1 MAQQTIRLGV
11 AGAGLAVRDLHW
23 PALQKLG
30 DRYRI
35 VALAARTQKS
45 LKETGQLVGCDN
57 YYHDYKEMID
67 REKENIDAVLVSLP
81 ISMLY
86 EAAEYAARAG
96 LDVLCEKPSGQ
107 NLEEGEKF
115 RRLAGETGVSIQ
127 ILENF
132 RYRDDLRRAREM
144 IDEGL
149 IGDLYMIRLWSVSH
163 SEPEQG
169 GFAGTEWRQEGDY
182 RGGPLLDSGVH
193 HMAAFHVLAGPARQI
208 SGAVASAS
216 DLYEGVDN
224 ALFTLRFESGVI
236 GDYTFSYTAF
246 QGKDATFFEAHCY
259 GTEGTLILTDGQ
271 IRHIT
276 KEGEQ
281 EPQAFPDF
289 DNGYSNE
296 FLDFYQHKT
305 EGKPLRVTPE
315 ESFQDLHLVLSG
327 LDAAREG
334 RVLDI
339 NPQAH
344 Q

>member
-11 AGAGLAVRDLHW
+11 AGGGLAVRDLHW

-30 DRYRI
+30 NRYRI
-35 VALAARTQKS
+35 VALAARTRKS
-45 LKETGQLVGCDN
+45 LEETGQLVGCDN

-132 RYRDDLRRAREM
+132 RYRDDLKRAREM

-169 GFAGTEWRQEGDY
+169 GFAGRLT
-182 RGGPLLDSGVH
+182 L
-193 HMAAFHVLAGPARQI
+193 
-208 SGAVASAS
+208 
-216 DLYEGVDN
+216 EGVPDHAPDIAVLCVPPEAQAD
-224 ALFTLRFESGVI
+224 ALRVRGEPRQR
-236 GDYTFSYTAF
+236 A
-246 QGKDATFFEAHCY
+246 A
-259 GTEGTLILTDGQ
+259 
-271 IRHIT
+271 
-276 KEGEQ
+276 EGEGLVPVEAEPLGDHGRPQ
-281 EPQAFPDF
+281 EI
-289 DNGYSNE
+289 
-296 FLDFYQHKT
+296 
-305 EGKPLRVTPE
+305 
-315 ESFQDLHLVLSG
+315 
-327 LDAAREG
+327 G
-334 RVLDI
+334 R
-339 NPQAH
+339 AH
-344 Q
+344 V